1 MKKGD
6 IVMFIGATED
16 QIKWGGNDDPNKHL
30 KHGATVEIESIEVHS
45 WHTKLR
51 FVGIPGKYN
60 SVSFKPIPDYINPNP
75 KKVSEADLKKALHEL
90 HAKQE
95 ADRRQSEID
104 LNNAF
109 RDGFRCMNK
118 IG

>member
-6 IVMFIGATED
+6 KVMFIGASED
-16 QIKWGGNDDPNKHL
+16 QVKWGGNDDPNKIM
-30 KHGATVEIESIEVHS
+30 KEGDIVEIETVEVHS
-45 WHTKLR
+45 WHTKLY
-51 FVGIPGKYN
+51 FVGLTGKYN
-60 SVSFKPIPDYINPNP
+60 SVSFKPVPDYINPNP
-75 KKVSEADLKKALHEL
+75 KKVSEADLKKALKEL

-109 RDGFRCMNK
+109 RDGFRCM
-118 IG
+118 